1 MGALQ
6 LSPRWFIVPL
16 FLGTFTWLGK
26 FLLTIPRLD
35 KLRTGFHQPLQ
46 DRRSRSVKEKPV
58 LQQESLKSLRWATW
72 SALAFY
78 FLGRHFKPSDNL
90 AFANAEESYILA
102 AINGHFVVER
112 FMWAPHSIYCLFLQS
127 TRVQLSFYPLQMPTN
142 QKHPSSDAINSAAV
156 DAHCKLPSSLKK

>member
-16 FLGTFTWLGK
+16 FLGTFKWLGK

-58 LQQESLKSLRWATW
+58 LQQENLKSPRWATW

-102 AINGHFVVER
+102 AINGHFVVQR
-112 FMWAPHSIYCLFLQS
+112 FIVSASFNLLSVPAVNASSIVFLSPPDANQPKACKQWCHQFCRCGS
-127 TRVQLSFYPLQMPTN
+127 PL
-142 QKHPSSDAINSAAV
+142 
-156 DAHCKLPSSLKK
+156 